1 METLRSRRTLWI
13 AVAVVFILA
22 LILIL
27 LSRRS
32 AMNPQTPVT
41 VTQDSEYCTEG
52 GTFVEAGR
60 FVYPIAPQCRHL
72 AFLGQLRTAAKSG
85 EERMK
90 VMAGVNGDNYASGL
104 TVYLK
109 KSPDGEL
116 VKAFQGAGMQCS
128 SKAATT
134 RCKEWY
140 VDSSVKIS

>member
-32 AMNPQTPVT
+32 ATNPQTPVT

-52 GTFVEAGR
+52 GTFVEGGR
-60 FVYPIAPQCRHL
+60 FVYPIAPQWRHL
-72 AFLGQLRTAAKSG
+72 EFLGQLFTADKCG

-90 VMAGVNGDNYASGL
+90 VIAGVNGDNYTSGL

-109 KSPDGEL
+109 KNSNSEL
-116 VKAFQGAGMQCS
+116 VK
-128 SKAATT
+128 
-134 RCKEWY
+134 
-140 VDSSVKIS
+140 